1 MGWLK
6 YSNEIP
12 DPKIR
17 RFQELN
23 GIKSDAL
30 RASVG
35 LKLTA
40 NSETTQPLIITK
52 MRLNICSRTMVICQP
67 KTVCNDSPIL
77 PGKGNMGAT

>member
-12 DPKIR
+12 DPKTR

-23 GIKSDAL
+23 GIKGDAL
-30 RASVG
+30 RASVE

-40 NSETTQPLIITK
+40 NSKNMQTAYPRKPYPWIPRLGAGWGSTT
-52 MRLNICSRTMVICQP
+52 TMA
-67 KTVCNDSPIL
+67 
-77 PGKGNMGAT
+77 M

>member
-12 DPKIR
+12 DPETR

-23 GIKSDAL
+23 GIKGDAL
-30 RASVG
+30 RASVE

-40 NSETTQPLIITK
+40 NS
-52 MRLNICSRTMVICQP
+52 
-67 KTVCNDSPIL
+67 
-77 PGKGNMGAT
+77 